1 MKDLREEI
9 NDILLDGILSPR
21 TRMVD
26 SVMADKL
33 LKLFHSWVDGILVEL
48 RCIRAGAP
56 LTCDKGRTR
65 GRLKKLIEE
74 IEEVGK

>member
-1 MKDLREEI
+1 
-9 NDILLDGILSPR
+9 
-21 TRMVD
+21 
-26 SVMADKL
+26 MADKL

-65 GRLKKLIEE
+65 ERLKKLIEK